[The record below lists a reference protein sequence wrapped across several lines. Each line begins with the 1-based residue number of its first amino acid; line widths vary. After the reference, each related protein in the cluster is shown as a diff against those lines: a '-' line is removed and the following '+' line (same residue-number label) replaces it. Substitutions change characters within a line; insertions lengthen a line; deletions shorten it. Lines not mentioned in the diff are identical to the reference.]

1 MQSASIRRAEE
12 RVRAELAGRQARLS
26 EEMRAREVRCLAAR
40 QAQQEETRRRLEQ
53 SRARRAEKDKKVEL
67 LQCCAS

>member
-1 MQSASIRRAEE
+1 M
-12 RVRAELAGRQARLS
+12 RAELAGRQARLG

-67 LQCCAS
+67 L